1 MRWAMK
7 KYNKLHPDKP
17 LPHITPHV
25 FRHTFCTDMHYKGLD
40 SKSLQYFM
48 GHAKERTTKN
58 IYTHADYERAE
69 ASLMKILKFQ
79 NKDGTGAV
87 EKAL

>member
-1 MRWAMK
+1 
-7 KYNKLHPDKP
+7 
-17 LPHITPHV
+17 
-25 FRHTFCTDMHYKGLD
+25 
-40 SKSLQYFM
+40 M
-48 GHAKERTTKN
+48 GHAEERTTKN

-79 NKDGTGAV
+79 NNDEVDTV

>member
-1 MRWAMK
+1 
-7 KYNKLHPDKP
+7 
-17 LPHITPHV
+17 
-25 FRHTFCTDMHYKGLD
+25 
-40 SKSLQYFM
+40 M
-48 GHAKERTTKN
+48 GYTEERTTKN